1 MSASIKLNTA
11 AYGRDVDRFIKKSER
26 DFKFA
31 IMDATNEMH
40 KMAKKKVRQLAKGK
54 IRSRHLTN
62 EIHQKI
68 YNSGMT
74 GEVVSHAS
82 YSQAFEEGTRPHII
96 RVKNKKVLA
105 GPARGAPS
113 GWKSV
118 GPDYATYG
126 TVVRHP
132 GTPAHAYMYPAW
144 LWGQRVLEKRIR
156 QSQN

>member
-1 MSASIKLNTA
+1 MINIKLNTSSFD
-11 AYGRDVDRFIKKSER
+11 RDIERFIKKNNR
-26 DFKFA
+26 DFVRGVTG
-31 IMDATNEMH
+31 ATNEMH

-54 IRSRHLTN
+54 IRSGHLTN

-68 YNSGMT
+68 YNGGFT
-74 GEVVSHAS
+74 GEVISHAS

-96 RVKNKKVLA
+96 RVKGKKVLA
-105 GPARGAPS
+105 GPARGAPP

-132 GTPAHAYMYPAW
+132 GTPAHPYMYPAW
-144 LWGQRVLEKRIR
+144 LWGQRKLEDYIR
-156 QSQN
+156 KALN